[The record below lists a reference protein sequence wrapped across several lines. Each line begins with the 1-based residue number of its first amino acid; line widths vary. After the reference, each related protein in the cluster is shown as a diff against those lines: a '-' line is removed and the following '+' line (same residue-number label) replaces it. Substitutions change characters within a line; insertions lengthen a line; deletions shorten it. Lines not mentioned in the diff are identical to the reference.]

1 MDIFIAIVITFFMGL
16 IAISSL
22 TNTVK
27 AIRISNLIAAIIS
40 FAVSVIT
47 FVASVYPWMHWV

>member
-16 IAISSL
+16 MTINLIIA
-22 TNTVK
+22 TVRE
-27 AIRISNLIAAIIS
+27 IRQSKVIAAIIS

-47 FVASVYPWMHWV
+47 FVASVYPCRRAS